1 MLSKNEQKDGRLR
14 RKRRIRKKI
23 FGQTAKPR
31 MSVFRSNK
39 AIYVQVIDDTTGIT
53 LVSASSIDPD
63 AREDVKDLGK
73 IDQAKVVG
81 KLVAARA
88 LAKGLEE
95 VVFDR
100 NGFIYHGRVA
110 AVAEGAREGGLRF

>member
-1 MLSKNEQKDGRLR
+1 MLRKNEQNDGRLR

-31 MSVFRSNK
+31 MSVYRSNK
-39 AIYVQVIDDTTGIT
+39 SIYVQVIDDVSGLT

-63 AREDVKDLGK
+63 AREEVKGLGK

-88 LAKGLEE
+88 LAQGLEE

>member
-1 MLSKNEQKDGRLR
+1 MLKKNEQQDGRLR

-23 FGQTAKPR
+23 TGQATKPR
-31 MSVFRSNK
+31 LSVYRSNK
-39 AIYVQVIDDTTGIT
+39 AIYVQVIDDTSGQT
-53 LVSASSIDPD
+53 LASASSLDAE
-63 AREDVKDLGK
+63 ARESVKGLGK

-88 LAKGLEE
+88 IARGLEE

>member
-1 MLSKNEQKDGRLR
+1 MLRKNEQNDGRLR

-31 MSVFRSNK
+31 MSVYRSNK
-39 AIYVQVIDDTTGIT
+39 AIYVQVIDDVSGLT
-53 LVSASSIDPD
+53 LVSASSIDPA
-63 AREDVKDLGK
+63 AREDVKGLGK

-88 LAKGLEE
+88 LEQGLEE

>member
-1 MLSKNEQKDGRLR
+1 MLTKNEQNDGRLR

-31 MSVFRSNK
+31 MSVYRSNK
-39 AIYVQVIDDTTGIT
+39 AIYVQVIDDVSGLT
-53 LVSASSIDPD
+53 LVSASSIEPA
-63 AREDVKDLGK
+63 AREDVAGLGK

-88 LAKGLEE
+88 LAHGLEE

-110 AVAEGAREGGLRF
+110 AVADGAREGGLRF